1 MKFTFGARRGHS
13 TFLTSAAVAVNN
25 SKNKKGYHLPHTLLH
40 ARCYAKCLTCINLFS
55 PRNDPMK
62 GDIIVTQFIADLQDR
77 EGGRVREDS
86 PRKTG
91 P

>member
-1 MKFTFGARRGHS
+1 MP
-13 TFLTSAAVAVNN
+13 LQ
-25 SKNKKGYHLPHTLLH
+25 
-40 ARCYAKCLTCINLFS
+40 CINLFS